1 MSCELECKNECKAK
15 SAGCASE
22 CPALPWQPPVMS
34 ELSQVLA
41 QQYLALS
48 RITRTLHAVT
58 SGSLK
63 HLGDSIGDPAEF
75 YANAQTRAAALAR
88 ELFPPMAK
96 ALAWVREQNGRSY
109 GKDHEG
115 RTKYEFGPTLGSN
128 FRKTHAYSCDE
139 MWCFTG
145 ENDDEARAACES
157 HHQAKFKELLA

>member
-1 MSCELECKNECKAK
+1 MSRAEKLATLANYINILR
-15 SAGCASE
+15 ASVIDQGRKDE
-22 CPALPWQPPVMS
+22 V
-34 ELSQVLA
+34 E
-41 QQYLALS
+41 
-48 RITRTLHAVT
+48 I
-58 SGSLK
+58 K
-63 HLGDSIGDPAEF
+63 
-75 YANAQTRAAALAR
+75 AAALAR
-88 ELFPPMAK
+88 EIFPPMAK